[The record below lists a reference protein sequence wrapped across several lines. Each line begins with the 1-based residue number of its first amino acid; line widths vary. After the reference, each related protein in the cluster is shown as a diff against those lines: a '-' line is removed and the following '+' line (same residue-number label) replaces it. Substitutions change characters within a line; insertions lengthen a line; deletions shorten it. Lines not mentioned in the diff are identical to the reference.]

1 MPKNLWTKE
10 EVDVLLN
17 AEDKKKITLPNRSA
31 KSIRRKLIGLKLVKP
46 AFKLSKKFSK
56 KAWTNE
62 EIELFKNSKD
72 PRNVKIPGRSKNS
85 IVCMAIRLGITDKKP
100 ARRPWSK
107 KDEKILLE
115 LTKQGKT
122 PIEIFRMKVLSYSRT
137 SMQKKLANFG
147 FSKKI
152 KFSSDLKIKF
162 KNFLKENYLGKTPRE
177 LVDLWNSEN
186 QVKTHKRKICKY
198 LSVYNL
204 RLPSGETIKINN
216 LKKKEG
222 EIKKQEAI
230 NSNRRDISFVEAI
243 RKARVQ
249 FMIKRAKKNRNI
261 WSGLPLSQEEILS
274 IELET
279 KASITRP
286 LKRAGL

>member
-17 AEDKKKITLPNRSA
+17 AEDKKNITLPNRSA
-31 KSIRRKLIGLKLVKP
+31 KSIHRKLIGLKLVKP
-46 AFKLSKKFSK
+46 AFKLSQKFSK

-62 EIELFKNSKD
+62 EIELLKNSKD

-85 IVCMAIRLGITDKKP
+85 IGSMAIRLGIADKKP

-122 PIEIFRMKVLSYSRT
+122 PIEIFRMKVLLYSRT
-137 SMQKKLANFG
+137 SMQKKLASFG
-147 FSKKI
+147 LSKKI

-186 QVKTHKRKICKY
+186 QVKVHKRKLCKY
-198 LSVYNL
+198 LAIYNL
-204 RLPSGETIKINN
+204 SLPSGETIKINN
-216 LKKKEG
+216 LKKKEA
-222 EIKKQEAI
+222 EIKEQEAI
-230 NSNRRDISFVEAI
+230 NSNKRDISFVEAI
-243 RKARVQ
+243 RKARVK
-249 FMIKRAKKNRNI
+249 FMIKRAEKNRNI
-261 WSGLPLSQEEILS
+261 WTGLPLSQEEILS

-279 KASITRP
+279 KA
-286 LKRAGL
+286 